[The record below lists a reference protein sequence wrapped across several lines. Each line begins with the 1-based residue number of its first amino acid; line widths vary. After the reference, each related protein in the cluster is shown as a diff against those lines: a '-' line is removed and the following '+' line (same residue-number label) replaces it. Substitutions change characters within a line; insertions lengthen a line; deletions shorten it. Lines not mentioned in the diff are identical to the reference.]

1 MKCRILR
8 TSLRLS
14 CLFMMIL
21 TIRLLFTFDLVYGAQ
36 LRAGVAKANITDS
49 KAGNRINDSLF
60 AKALVLDNGSIR
72 AVIIT
77 VDAVGTG
84 YFLDNVRRQLREQLN
99 IKPENVLINA
109 SHLHGPG
116 PSYSDIDKP
125 IVKAVKE
132 AIKNMVPVD
141 AGVGKGYE
149 DRIMENRRIILK
161 NGKEWTIRHAN
172 PLPPDE

>member
-1 MKCRILR
+1 
-8 TSLRLS
+8 
-14 CLFMMIL
+14 
-21 TIRLLFTFDLVYGAQ
+21 
-36 LRAGVAKANITDS
+36 
-49 KAGNRINDSLF
+49 
-60 AKALVLDNGSIR
+60 
-72 AVIIT
+72 
-77 VDAVGTG
+77 
-84 YFLDNVRRQLREQLN
+84 LN

-149 DRIMENRRIILK
+149 DRIMENRRIKLK

-172 PLPPDE
+172 PLPPDEEVAGIGPVDPEIGILRLNRKDGRTLAVVYNFACHPYQRCSEQRNHCRFSRFCLKSDRG